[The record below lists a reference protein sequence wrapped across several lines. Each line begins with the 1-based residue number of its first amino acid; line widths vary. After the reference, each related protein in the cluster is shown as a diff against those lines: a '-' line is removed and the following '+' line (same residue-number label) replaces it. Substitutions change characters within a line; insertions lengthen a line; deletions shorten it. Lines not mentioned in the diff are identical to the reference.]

1 MWVALS
7 RSRDE
12 RVKEATV
19 RDSLEAADC
28 TTPDADFRFR
38 GFPVS
43 IARATARW
51 RRGEIGAATFASLY
65 FLFWQVAR
73 HGNGFA
79 ARKRK
84 HGTRPNFAAW
94 LHSIDAADRSA
105 LSERLHDGLENH
117 QFRGVRA
124 SVPTTLCRWLRGRWP
139 LVACEEIPSPVAVLR
154 AQARGTRPVTIISA
168 YPRMRE
174 PVLTKP
180 DGFAF
185 FLHDLEH
192 AYKFFHAPAL
202 HAGQRAFFA
211 ALEAAFDRGIF
222 VWYRTDPVFARKFDY
237 LMSDMNTHPQ
247 HSRLYLRAILIESAL
262 SHEGKSP
269 SGSLSRSSRRVVDG
283 AMRAVAEPVAL
294 AAEA

>member
-1 MWVALS
+1 MG
-7 RSRDE
+7 DF
-12 RVKEATV
+12 
-19 RDSLEAADC
+19 LEAVDY
-28 TTPDADFRFR
+28 TRTDADFHLP
-38 GFPVS
+38 GFPVA
-43 IARATARW
+43 IARAAARW
-51 RRGEIGAATFASLY
+51 RRGEIGAATFAALY
-65 FLFWQVAR
+65 FLFWQIAR

-84 HGTRPNFAAW
+84 YRPRPNLAAW
-94 LHSIDAADRSA
+94 LHAVDAADDPV
-105 LSERLHDGLENH
+105 LPERLQDDLENH

-124 SVPTTLCRWLRGRWP
+124 SVPTALCRWLRGRWP

-154 AQARGTRPVTIISA
+154 AQARGTRLVTIISA

-202 HAGQRAFFA
+202 HAGQCAFFA

-222 VWYRTDPVFARKFDY
+222 AWYRTDPAFARKFDY

-247 HSRLYLRAILIESAL
+247 HSRQYLRAILIESAL
-262 SHEGKSP
+262 RHEGKSP
-269 SGSLSRSSRRVVDG
+269 AASLSRASRRAVDG
-283 AMRAVAEPVAL
+283 AMRAVAAPVAL